1 MNREQRFFINKLRTL
16 LSKIDRSSDTLCM
29 SKDMEYVI
37 LQTQEIIR
45 SFDCDLGVKILTD
58 VELEKN
64 INYCLEIDSNCK
76 KKLEEFLGP
85 ALYSRDCKYY
95 YMDSDGVY
103 PLTKALLRKT
113 VTYLIDLVANI
124 KE

>member
-16 LSKIDRSSDTLCM
+16 LSKIDRSSDIHCM

-45 SFDCDLGVKILTD
+45 SFDCNLGVSIMSD
-58 VELEKN
+58 VELEN
-64 INYCLEIDSNCK
+64 DINYCLEKDSNCK

-85 ALYSRDCKYY
+85 ALYSRDSKYY

-113 VTYLIDLVANI
+113 VTYLIDLMSNVQ
-124 KE
+124 E